1 MTYTDAIALLRK
13 RNVDGVDA
21 RLDEAINAIV
31 EHVDEIERRYADKQA
46 VRLGHIVRHAL
57 TPEQY
62 YAAERAA
69 AAEHPEAWA
78 GVYFKTEDGKL

>member
-1 MTYTDAIALLRK
+1 MTYADAITFLRK
-13 RNVDGVDA
+13 RA
-21 RLDEAINAIV
+21 EQRQEIHEAIDAIT
-31 EHVDEIERRYADKQA
+31 EHVDAIERRYADKQA

-62 YAAERAA
+62 YQAERAA

-78 GVYFKTEDGKL
+78 GVYFKAEEGKL

>member
-1 MTYTDAIALLRK
+1 MTYADAMAILDKRGELMGEVRDAIT
-13 RNVDGVDA
+13 
-21 RLDEAINAIV
+21 
-31 EHVDEIERRYADKQA
+31 EHVDAIERRYADKEA
-46 VRLGHIVRHAL
+46 TRIGHIVRHAL

-78 GVYFKTEDGKL
+78 GVYFKAEEGTL